1 MGRIGLVLGWRV
13 MMMLPPKIIDDV
25 DVGVGVGVGEED
37 GYGYG

>member
-13 MMMLPPKIIDDV
+13 MMMLPPKIMDDV
-25 DVGVGVGVGEED
+25 GEGVGEED